1 MNTILRS
8 QLFDKWL
15 SGLREV
21 GARARIVNRIENVR
35 RGTFGDTKS
44 LGGGL
49 WELRVDYGP
58 GYRIYYTRQGDAV
71 VFLLAGGNKSSQ
83 SRDISRARM
92 LMEE

>member
-15 SGLREV
+15 SGLRDV
-21 GARARIVNRIENVR
+21 GARVRIVNRIENVR
-35 RGTFGDTKS
+35 CGTFGDTKS

-58 GYRIYYTRQGDAV
+58 GYRIYYTRQGEAV

>member
-15 SGLREV
+15 SELRDV
-21 GARARIVNRIENVR
+21 GARVRILNRIENVR

-58 GYRIYYTRQGDAV
+58 GYRIYYTRQGEAV

>member
-15 SGLREV
+15 AGLRDV

-35 RGTFGDTKS
+35 RGTFGDAKS

-58 GYRIYYTRQGDAV
+58 GYRIYYTRQGDMV
-71 VFLLAGGNKSSQ
+71 VLLLAGGNKSSQ
-83 SRDISRARM
+83 SRDIARARA
-92 LMEE
+92 LMEG

>member
-15 SGLREV
+15 AGLRDV

-35 RGTFGDTKS
+35 RGTFGDAKS

-58 GYRIYYTRQGDAV
+58 GYRIYYTRQGDMV
-71 VFLLAGGNKSSQ
+71 VLLLAGGNKSSQ
-83 SRDISRARM
+83 NRDIARARA
-92 LMEE
+92 LMEG

>member
-1 MNTILRS
+1 M
-8 QLFDKWL
+8 
-15 SGLREV
+15 
-21 GARARIVNRIENVR
+21 R

-71 VFLLAGGNKSSQ
+71 VVLLAGGNKSSQ